1 MKPSNTK
8 PRPRTDRSLQLVF
21 AALLLAAAGP
31 QAALAQASAA
41 PGASAPQSREQVE
54 RRWLSTGALVSQ
66 SSGARQIE
74 ASGNVDAKVQLA
86 KARELHAQA
95 KVMLDGGDVETANKL
110 LHASA
115 RTMMEAVGMASAEQ
129 VNARKDKVD
138 YDARRES
145 TRALLDAGQRIAVE
159 KGAGPRNAELMKR
172 IDATIAEADRLAAA
186 GRLPEARR
194 TLDQAYGA
202 ARAAV
207 NGMRGGETL
216 VRSLNFANKEEE
228 FHYEI
233 DRNDTHRML
242 VTLLLQDRRSAGS
255 IDAMVERALEASS
268 KLRKVA
274 DEQAQRREFD
284 AGVKSLEDSTR
295 ELQRAIRAA
304 GVYIPG

>member
-1 MKPSNTK
+1 MNPSNAK

-31 QAALAQASAA
+31 QTALAQASAA

-95 KVMLDGGDVETANKL
+95 KVMLDGGDIETANKL

-115 RTMMEAVGMASAEQ
+115 RTLMEAVGMASAEQ

-145 TRALLDAGQRIAVE
+145 TRALLDAGQRIAAE

-172 IDATIAEADRLAAA
+172 IDTTIAEADRLAAA

-268 KLRKVA
+268 RLRKVA